1 MLARFSILLLLA
13 LSPHAA
19 LSAIESGS
27 YLFLHSKI
35 VGCGEKTFLVGYA
48 EVPEDG
54 NVMFLDKYEINVV
67 GQSAETVTLQ
77 LARMIGADT
86 GSVPKTIS
94 IRVLPSSE
102 GKDVAKELEGVV
114 LPFPEC
120 RGLRRPTS
128 PGPDLEQIR
137 GLANASHDLTGRY
150 WPFADHHNFP
160 KKVVQTAAFGKS
172 SRSRTRQART
182 RFTLA
187 NWAA

>member
-19 LSAIESGS
+19 LGAIESGS

-54 NVMFLDKYEINVV
+54 NVMFLDEYEINVV
-67 GQSAETVTLQ
+67 GQSAETVALQ
-77 LARMIGADT
+77 LARMIGADI
-86 GSVPKTIS
+86 GSAPKTIS
-94 IRVLPSSE
+94 IRVLPNSE

-137 GLANASHDLTGRY
+137 GLANASHDLTDRC
-150 WPFADHHNFP
+150 WPEPETCSSFARI
-160 KKVVQTAAFGKS
+160 TAS
-172 SRSRTRQART
+172 D
-182 RFTLA
+182 
-187 NWAA
+187 